1 MKNLKRG
8 KVERR
13 RRTIRG
19 MKFHTCRVEFL
30 TTRGGG
36 GGEGE
41 GRGGRGGEIIGEF

>member
-36 GGEGE
+36 GGR

>member
-36 GGEGE
+36 GGVGGRGRAGE
-41 GRGGRGGEIIGEF
+41 GRKRG

>member
-1 MKNLKRG
+1 MGGRKKNVGG
-8 KVERR
+8 KINEEFKVGKR

-36 GGEGE
+36 GRKSG
-41 GRGGRGGEIIGEF
+41 